1 MLFILV
7 LGLGFTAASVVLF
20 LRALVSNRP
29 EPARALAQIAS
40 YGFAASASD
49 EAAAAPRPLTSRV
62 DALAS
67 VVGSFLAARMKR
79 FREDELRTE
88 LQAAGL
94 YTWSPRKFM
103 GYRLLATVL
112 LPAIWI
118 WFAVTTGTGG
128 FRLLVGIMFGAAF
141 GWLGPMVLVRRRS
154 RKRLDDI
161 DAEMPELIDLLVTTV
176 EAGVA
181 FSGSLRLAAARFR
194 GALGEELRLAIQ
206 EQEMGLASDE
216 ALENM
221 LARAD
226 TPAMRSF
233 VRSILQGETLGVSIG
248 KIMRDLAVEM
258 RKRRRQLAEE
268 RVQKA
273 PTKMIFPLVFL
284 IFPGM
289 FVVLLG
295 PAAIQILQTIAG
307 GR

>member
-1 MLFILV
+1 VLLLV
-7 LGLGFTAASVVLF
+7 LGLVLTAISVAMIARLF
-20 LRALVSNRP
+20 VIGRP
-29 EPARALAQIAS
+29 PPARVLEQIEA
-40 YGFAASASD
+40 YGFNASAPGAEQRS
-49 EAAAAPRPLTSRV
+49 RPLTGRL
-62 DALAS
+62 DALAAS
-67 VVGSFLAARMKR
+67 FGSFVATRVKGFHEEA
-79 FREDELRTE
+79 LRKE

-94 YTWSPRKFM
+94 YTMSARKFM
-103 GYRLLATVL
+103 GYRLLATIV
-112 LPAIWI
+112 LPALWF
-118 WFAVTTGTGG
+118 WFASATGAGAL
-128 FRLLVGIMFGAAF
+128 RLLVGLIFAFAF
-141 GWLGPMVLVRRRS
+141 GWQGPMLLVRRRS

-176 EAGVA
+176 EAGTA
-181 FSGSLRLAAARFR
+181 FSGSLRLAATRFH

-206 EQEMGLASDE
+206 EQEMGLSANE
-216 ALENM
+216 ALVNM

-248 KIMRDLAVEM
+248 KIMRDLAIEM

-295 PAAIQILQTIAG
+295 PAALQILGTIGG

>member
-1 MLFILV
+1 VLLLLLGLVFTAVAVGLLARLLV
-7 LGLGFTAASVVLF
+7 LDRPLPG
-20 LRALVSNRP
+20 RALR
-29 EPARALAQIAS
+29 QIAAYS
-40 YGFAASASD
+40 YEAKTVAATDSRPFTGRVDSL
-49 EAAAAPRPLTSRV
+49 AAMVGDFVTSR
-62 DALAS
+62 
-67 VVGSFLAARMKR
+67 MKG
-79 FREDELRTE
+79 FHEDILRKE

-94 YTWSPRKFM
+94 YTMTARKFM
-103 GYRLLATVL
+103 GYRLLSTLA
-112 LPAIWI
+112 LPALWL
-118 WFAVTTGTGG
+118 WLGSSTGAGPLRFTVGLVFA
-128 FRLLVGIMFGAAF
+128 LAF
-141 GWLGPMVLVRRRS
+141 GWQGPMIIVRRRS

-181 FSGSLRLAAARFR
+181 FSGSLRLAATRFH
-194 GALGEELRLAIQ
+194 GALGDELRLAIQ
-206 EQEMGLASDE
+206 EQEMGLSAHE
-216 ALENM
+216 ALTNM

-226 TPAMRSF
+226 TAAMRSF

-248 KIMRDLAVEM
+248 KIMRDLAIEM

-295 PAAIQILQTIAG
+295 PAALQILQTMG
-307 GR
+307 GGG

>member
-1 MLFILV
+1 VLLLV
-7 LGLGFTAASVVLF
+7 LGLVLTAISVAMIARLFVIGRPPPARAVERIEAYGFNASAPGSEPRSRPLTGRLDALAASV
-20 LRALVSNRP
+20 
-29 EPARALAQIAS
+29 
-40 YGFAASASD
+40 
-49 EAAAAPRPLTSRV
+49 
-62 DALAS
+62 
-67 VVGSFLAARMKR
+67 GSFVATRVKGFHEEA
-79 FREDELRTE
+79 LRKE

-94 YTWSPRKFM
+94 YTMSARKFM
-103 GYRLLATVL
+103 GYRLLATIA
-112 LPAIWI
+112 LPALWF
-118 WFAVTTGTGG
+118 WFASTTGAGALR
-128 FRLLVGIMFGAAF
+128 FLVGLIFALAF
-141 GWLGPMVLVRRRS
+141 GWQGPMLLVRRRS

-176 EAGVA
+176 EAGTA
-181 FSGSLRLAAARFR
+181 FSGSLRLAATRFH

-206 EQEMGLASDE
+206 EQEMGLSANE
-216 ALENM
+216 ALLNM

-248 KIMRDLAVEM
+248 KIMRDLAIEM

-295 PAAIQILQTIAG
+295 PAALQILGTIG
-307 GR
+307 GGK